1 MNKAKLS
8 PNQFWKL
15 VHKVTKKEGGI
26 TAIKDNDGILHMDYQ
41 RIEQVVIE
49 ELAKIFS
56 GSKSK
61 ICTSRNEQI
70 IKEMSVKE
78 SLGWEKWIPKL
89 KSETEYEGEICTAVS
104 MNQEKS
110 IIRNLKEGRS
120 SRSGRSDYQYA
131 HTLTNKTSICI

>member
-1 MNKAKLS
+1 MNNAKLS
-8 PNQFWKL
+8 PKQFWKL
-15 VHKVTKKEGGI
+15 VRKVTKKEGGI
-26 TAIKDNDGILHMDYQ
+26 TVIKDNDGILHTDYQ

-89 KSETEYEGEICTAVS
+89 KSETEYEGEICTSVS
-104 MNQEKS
+104 MNQVKS
-110 IIRNLKEGRS
+110 IIENLIEDRAPG
-120 SRSGRSDYQYA
+120 
-131 HTLTNKTSICI
+131 T